1 MSDFSISNYNGIFT
15 TVANDIWFQ
24 ITNSDIP
31 LGIAPGLSQS
41 GYKFLA
47 QVINLDKLTAADYEY
62 LGNYSFVPDRD
73 GNSYFSVKTIL
84 DTIVRNNQNDS
95 EYNLDINIGLY
106 PIYYYDIISP
116 DINGY
121 SRYALRI
128 GNVWNP
134 QLQFTSNFDYGGNI
148 GLSFSTPHYLQ
159 VYDEITINT
168 YDPTT
173 LVGQKIVT
181 DVVSVIDNYSIEI
194 NEPYSLGYIYTGTI
208 VYAKNFSYSSVSFY
222 TYNGAI
228 NYGQENIN
236 PLSGGV
242 FGGWVDDNLVF
253 TFDTGDYSTSGQF
266 LTPFGGTSSQHPKK
280 VLINDYETLTF
291 LLPNDWFLYYSDF
304 VYVITNYDNNWVTQ
318 SSYSYPVVF
327 TEINSLEELSGY
339 NKFTIGSGPVNLYDN
354 IIFPILPPPTNYYSV
369 DLQFTATYGGTF
381 SASTGPYY
389 YEIETDCS
397 PFENVRLV
405 WINRL
410 GGYDC
415 FNFRMNSKRNES
427 IKRKEYKSILK
438 PLYKTGDREDTTIT
452 VETDEVWTINS
463 NWVTEQEYI
472 ALNDLITSI
481 DVSLVVYSDTT
492 PSYPVVY
499 PITIVDN
506 SYTQKTQLTEKLFN
520 MTVKYKIAYEKYI
533 QYR

>member
-1 MSDFSISNYNGIFT
+1 MQITNYTGIFT
-15 TVANDIWFQ
+15 TDTNDIWFK
-24 ITNSDIP
+24 IYNSNIP
-31 LGIAPGLSQS
+31 AGIAPGLSQS
-41 GYKFLA
+41 GYKFLT
-47 QVINLDKLTAADYEY
+47 QVINLDKLTGADYEY
-62 LGNYSFVPDRD
+62 LGNYTFVPDRN
-73 GNSYFSVKTIL
+73 GNSYFSVSK
-84 DTIVRNNQNDS
+84 IVDSIIGNNQNDS
-95 EYNLDINIGLY
+95 TYNLDINIGLH
-106 PIYYYDIISP
+106 PQYYYDIISP

-181 DVVSVIDNYSIEI
+181 DVVSVIDDYSIEI

-208 VYAKNFSYSSVSFY
+208 VFAKNFSYSSPNFY

-228 NYGQENIN
+228 NYGQENQD
-236 PLSGGV
+236 GGV

-253 TFDTGDYSTSGQF
+253 TFDPNDFTISGQF
-266 LTPFGGTSSQHPKK
+266 LTPFGGATTSQAKK

-291 LLPNDWFLYYSDF
+291 LLPHNWFNNYTDF
-304 VYVITNYDNNWVTQ
+304 EYLITNYDNNWNAISQVA
-318 SSYSYPVVF
+318 YPITF

-339 NKFTIGSGPVNLYDN
+339 NKFTIGSGPVNLYNN
-354 IIFPILPPPTNYYSV
+354 IIFPIAPPPTNYYSV
-369 DLQFTATYGGTF
+369 ELKFVYTYEGYTDYYFT
-381 SASTGPYY
+381 PRYY

-405 WINRL
+405 WTNRL

-415 FNFRMNSKRNES
+415 FNFRMNSQRNES

-438 PLYKTGDREDTTIT
+438 PFYKTGDREDTTIT

-463 NWVTEQEYI
+463 NWITEQEYL

-481 DVSLVVYSDTT
+481 DVSLVVYDNSI
-492 PSYPVVY
+492 PSVPVVY